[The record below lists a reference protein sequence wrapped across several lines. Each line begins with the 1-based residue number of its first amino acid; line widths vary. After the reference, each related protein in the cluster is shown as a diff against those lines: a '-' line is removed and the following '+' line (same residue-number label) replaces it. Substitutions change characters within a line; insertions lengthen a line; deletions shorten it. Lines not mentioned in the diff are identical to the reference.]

1 MDPADVI
8 KELQKGF
15 APFAKRSG
23 VDQKKIDIL
32 CRFQAASL
40 PDEPVKIVDAAREM
54 ELAVY
59 NATLPEGI
67 SGVLS
72 FNDREICV
80 EESDSVERKRFTCA
94 HEVGHFILHEKL
106 LSDDKSWGDIFFRS
120 ETTSR
125 LERDANTMAAEILMP
140 SWFVKH
146 FAEHNKTID
155 GMARIFKVSKS
166 AMDFRITN
174 VFKSLSLEDKYR
186 ENSREITLGRKPKH
200 AISFDKDD

>member
-1 MDPADVI
+1 MESTDVI

-32 CRFQAASL
+32 CQFQAASL
-40 PDEPVKIVDAAREM
+40 PDEPVKIVDAAKDM
-54 ELAVY
+54 GLTVY

-72 FNDREICV
+72 FSDREICV

-106 LSDDKSWGDIFFRS
+106 LSNDKSWGDIFFRS
-120 ETTSR
+120 ETTSY
-125 LERDANTMAAEILMP
+125 LERDANTMAAEILTP

-146 FAEHNKTID
+146 FAAHNKTID
-155 GMARIFKVSKS
+155 DMARIFKVSKS
-166 AMDFRITN
+166 AIDFRITN
-174 VFKSLSLEDKYR
+174 VFKSPFLEDKYR
-186 ENSREITLGRKPKH
+186 KNSREITLGREPQH
-200 AISFDKDD
+200 VISFGKED